1 MINTMTSK
9 DFYCLIADPE
19 AVTRWFLR
27 SPYDPAGNK
36 IDPRIFTCGNPVD
49 IQLASGVPSK
59 LRTRYYGNSVEAR
72 MPLTVPVGQA
82 GDEVDFNF
90 CAFDMVVT
98 PRVFN
103 KELEALVG
111 KAIQRIPVTV
121 EGKGDKYEILNVC
134 DVVRCVDE
142 KRSEHI
148 MKWTAEDGRPDRTGT
163 YRMIIG
169 LKIDPAAASGH
180 HIFRVYDWEI
190 ALIVSGEVKKL
201 LEARKITGLG
211 FQRVDV

>member
-1 MINTMTSK
+1 MTTTN
-9 DFYCLIADPE
+9 FYRLDAHPE
-19 AVTRWFLR
+19 AVTRWFLA
-27 SPYDPAGNK
+27 SPYDPAGSE
-36 IDPRIFTCGNPVD
+36 IDSRIFTCGNPVE
-49 IQLASGVPSK
+49 IQLASGVPSR
-59 LRTRYYGNSVEAR
+59 LRTRYYENSVEAR
-72 MPLTVPVGQA
+72 MPLTIPVGQA

-103 KELEALVG
+103 KELEKLVG

-142 KRSEHI
+142 AKTEYI
-148 MKWTAEDGRPDRTGT
+148 EKWTAEDGRPDRTGT
-163 YRMIIG
+163 YRSIGG
-169 LKIDPAAASGH
+169 LKIDPAAARGH

-201 LEARKITGLG
+201 LEVRKITGLG
-211 FQRVDV
+211 FQRMDV